1 MSVMFGEAPK
11 LAPSITL
18 LINGTNYTVE
28 SPRGD
33 IGLRYTRL
41 SSAAARVASKKEVSP
56 ELRAKLVLD
65 DSDER
70 MFIEHMLGDTL
81 AAMVAGGVQ
90 WPIIQHAAATTLVW
104 ISYGVEAAV
113 SYWQQKAPAKPKAAA
128 GKARSKKRKKSTR

>member
-41 SSAAARVASKKEVSP
+41 SIAAARVASKKEVSP

-70 MFIEHMLGDTL
+70 MFIEDMLGDTL